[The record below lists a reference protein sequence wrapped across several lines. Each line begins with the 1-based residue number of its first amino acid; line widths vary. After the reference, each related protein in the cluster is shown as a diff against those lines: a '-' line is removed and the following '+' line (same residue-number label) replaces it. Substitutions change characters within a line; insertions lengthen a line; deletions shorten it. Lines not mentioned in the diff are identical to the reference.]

1 MGIRTMNGEVFPVR
15 HFPMESDS
23 TPGKHYDVVKWD
35 NGRWTCECPAFIRGR
50 HQHGR
55 DIWSRIYCKHIDRA
69 IEADLDQLPQFPG
82 GRSEEVRPRPV
93 EEDREADGLNLSPE
107 LRALME
113 SMG

>member
-1 MGIRTMNGEVFPVR
+1 MSIRTMSGQVYALKHVQ
-15 HFPMESDS
+15 MESDS
-23 TPGKHYDVVKWD
+23 VAGKFYEVTKWD

-69 IEADLDQLPQFPG
+69 IMADEELPG
-82 GRSEEVRPRPV
+82 RRSEEVRPRPMPV
-93 EEDREADGLNLSPE
+93 EEDRERDGLNLSPE